1 MIKITKSH
9 LRDMVLEAASR
20 LLNETTRRQKAQ
32 RAINGKY
39 VRAMAILTSENPM
52 GNPYPEG
59 LKTREDESGHTMEF
73 NMGRRDDLEM
83 RLSTGYYSYFK
94 VKGQYGSKEKSYII
108 YNIPLSDTL
117 YLGQRYNQESV
128 IFIQIEDD
136 GNVSYEYWKQNGDGN
151 FSMTH
156 KRTKY
161 IDMSD
166 ADDLFTKISRKF
178 KFQIPFFDGSDE
190 NGNEL
195 NEQIAALY
203 DKVQSKGLTNEEV
216 NRRTLRV
223 IDENLTGKARYAS
236 RGTLYGD
243 WK

>member
-1 MIKITKSH
+1 MIEITKSD
-9 LRDMVLEAASR
+9 LRNMVLESASM

-39 VRAMAILTSENPM
+39 VRTMAILTSENPM
-52 GNPYPEG
+52 GKAYPER
-59 LKTREDESGHTMEF
+59 LKSREEESGHTMEF
-73 NMGRRDDLEM
+73 NRGRRDDLEM
-83 RLSTGYYSYFK
+83 RLSTGNYPYFK

-117 YLGQRYNQESV
+117 YLGKYYNQESV

-136 GNVSYEYWKQNGDGN
+136 GNVSYEYWEQNGDGN
-151 FSMTH
+151 FSMAH
-156 KRTKY
+156 KRTEY
-161 IDMSD
+161 IDMND
-166 ADDLFTKISRKF
+166 ADDFFTKISRKF

-195 NEQIAALY
+195 NEQIATLY
-203 DKVQSKGLTNEEV
+203 DNVQSKGLTNEEV
-216 NRRTLRV
+216 NRRTLRA
-223 IDENLTGKARYAS
+223 IDESLTGKARYAS
-236 RGTLYGD
+236 RGTLYGG

>member
-1 MIKITKSH
+1 MFKIDKSD
-9 LRDMVLEAASR
+9 LRNMVKEAASM

-39 VRAMAILTSENPM
+39 VRTMAILTSENPM
-52 GNPYPEG
+52 GKAYPER
-59 LKTREDESGHTMEF
+59 LKSKEDESGHTMEF
-73 NMGRRDDLEM
+73 NRGRRDDLEM
-83 RLSTGYYSYFK
+83 RLSTGNYPYFK

-117 YLGQRYNQESV
+117 YLGKYYNQESV

-136 GNVSYEYWKQNGDGN
+136 GNVSYEYWEQNGDGN
-151 FSMTH
+151 FSMAH
-156 KRTKY
+156 KRTEY
-161 IDMSD
+161 IDMND
-166 ADDLFTKISRKF
+166 ADDFFTKISRKF

-195 NEQIAALY
+195 NEQIATLY

-216 NRRTLRV
+216 NRRTLRA
-223 IDENLTGKARYAS
+223 IDESLTGNARYAS
-236 RGTLYGD
+236 RGTLYGG

>member
-39 VRAMAILTSENPM
+39 VRTMAILTSENPR

-59 LKTREDESGHTMEF
+59 LKTMEF
-73 NMGRRDDLEM
+73 NRGRRDDLEM

-94 VKGQYGSKEKSYII
+94 VKGQYGSKEKSCII

-236 RGTLYGD
+236 RGTLYGG